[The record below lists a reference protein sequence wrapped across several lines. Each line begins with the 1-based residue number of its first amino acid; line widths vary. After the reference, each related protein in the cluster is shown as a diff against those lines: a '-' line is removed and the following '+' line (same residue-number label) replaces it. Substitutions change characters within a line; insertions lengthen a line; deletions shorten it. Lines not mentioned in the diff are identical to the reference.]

1 MGTTDLRCPVKYIA
15 PVLSITDGLL
25 RGLRGTF
32 CGEHLTGHLTGAH
45 LTRTAK
51 TSPAKDWLA
60 FGVPNSLLYIDTQF
74 LYLINI
80 ICSLSDS
87 SCCKPVQPH
96 LEYAAHPTCQKRPL
110 VINHDH
116 TSHSRSAGPDIW
128 VHSAPYKT
136 KT

>member
-1 MGTTDLRCPVKYIA
+1 MPCEVYSPGAFDYGWITTRFAGNI
-15 PVLSITDGLL
+15 
-25 RGLRGTF
+25 LRGTF
-32 CGEHLTGHLTGAH
+32 DGTFDGGTSYADSYC
-45 LTRTAK
+45 K